1 MDFTTL
7 RLVIEGPVCRVI
19 LNRPEI
25 RNAFNDEMLDD
36 LHTAFKEIKN
46 NESLRAVILTGE
58 GRAFCAGADLHWM
71 KRVVDYDLEENY
83 QDSLKLADSLEEIY
97 NCPKPV
103 VGRINGPAVGG
114 GTGLIAVC
122 DIAIASQDS
131 WFALSETRLGLV
143 PAVISPF
150 LLKRM
155 GERNLREFFLTAQRF
170 SAEHAVEL
178 GLLNASVPPARLDS
192 EVDSTVRS
200 IIGGG
205 PCAQA
210 RVKELIRDI
219 SGGEMALH
227 KTYTAKMI
235 SELRMSEEG
244 QEGMNAFLEKRI
256 PGWVKDKE

>member
-7 RLVIEGPVCRVI
+7 RLVIEGQVCQVV
-19 LNRPEI
+19 LHRPEI
-25 RNAFNDEMLDD
+25 RNAFNDEMLNE
-36 LHTAFKEIKN
+36 LHDAFREIN
-46 NESLRAVILTGE
+46 DNEDIRAVVLTGE
-58 GRAFCAGADLHWM
+58 GEAFCAGADLHWM
-71 KRVVDYDLEENY
+71 KKVVDYDLEENY
-83 QDSLKLADSLEEIY
+83 QDSLKLADTLEEIY

-114 GTGLIAVC
+114 GTGLVAVC
-122 DIAIASQDS
+122 DIAIASQDA

-155 GERNLREFFLTAQRF
+155 GERNLRELFLTAQRF
-170 SAEHAVEL
+170 TAERAVEL
-178 GLLNASVPPARLDS
+178 GLLNAVVQPTRLDP
-192 EVDSTVRS
+192 EVKAIVRS
-200 IIGGG
+200 ILGGG
-205 PCAQA
+205 PQAQSK
-210 RVKELIRDI
+210 VKELIRDI

-256 PGWVKDKE
+256 PGWVKEQE